1 MVDSLHLP
9 LFPLYIKKK
18 KQEKSKTSEQK
29 VNKSQMKNGKSCNAR
44 PREMITLSK
53 VKHQENR
60 NL

>member
-9 LFPLYIKKK
+9 LFPLYKK

-29 VNKSQMKNGKSCNAR
+29 VNKSQMKNGKGCNAR